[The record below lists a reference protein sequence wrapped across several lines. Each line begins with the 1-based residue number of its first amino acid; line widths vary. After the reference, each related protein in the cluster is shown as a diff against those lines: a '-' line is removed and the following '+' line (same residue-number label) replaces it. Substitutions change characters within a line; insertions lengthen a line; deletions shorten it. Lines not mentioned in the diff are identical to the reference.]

1 MLRAGLKAGIIM
13 GIVAAVVDVILW
25 YVLGLSGSLD
35 LESLACFLP
44 LLTFVLWFAT
54 GILAARFGATAAL
67 TTGAAA
73 GAGALAGAIT
83 QIIGRIA
90 DVVMN
95 LITLALG
102 LVSVPFSPGTIQW
115 LAYAGI
121 RPDEI
126 VYFTYHPSEMPEQ
139 LAPDPVGSFILCV
152 GVSVAIAAGLGA
164 VGGIL
169 GKVTSARKG
178 S

>member
-1 MLRAGLKAGIIM
+1 MVRAGLKAGIIM

-35 LESLACFLP
+35 LEMLACFLL
-44 LLTFVLWFAT
+44 LLTLVLWYAT

-67 TTGAAA
+67 TTGGAA

-83 QIIGRIA
+83 EIIGRIA

-126 VYFTYHPSEMPEQ
+126 LYFTYDPLEMPEQ
-139 LAPDPVGSFILCV
+139 LASDPVGSFILCV
-152 GVSVAIAAGLGA
+152 GVSIAMAAGLGA
-164 VGGIL
+164 FGGI
-169 GKVTSARKG
+169 VHRAISARRG

>member
-1 MLRAGLKAGIIM
+1 MVRAGLKAGIIM
-13 GIVAAVVDVILW
+13 GMVAAVVDVIL
-25 YVLGLSGSLD
+25 YVLGLSGNLDVGASGFLSL
-35 LESLACFLP
+35 LRL
-44 LLTFVLWFAT
+44 VLWFAT

-67 TTGAAA
+67 TTGEAA

-83 QIIGRIA
+83 QVVVRIA

-102 LVSVPFSPGTIQW
+102 LVSVPFSAGTMQW
-115 LAYAGI
+115 LAYLALG
-121 RPDEI
+121 PHDI
-126 VYFTYHPSEMPEQ
+126 VESDYQIVPLQQIAYRVDVSYIMF
-139 LAPDPVGSFILCV
+139 CV
-152 GVSVAIAAGLGA
+152 GVSIAIAAVLGA

-169 GKVTSARKG
+169 GRVTSGDKG